1 MKGTLGH
8 ALCVGAVAFILS
20 GCGGTQSLSGAPG
33 RPSQLASAVHADR
46 EQNWMLPEA
55 KKLKQ
60 LLYVSVGTAND
71 VYVYDY
77 KTGEQVGL
85 LTGFD
90 QPQGQCV
97 DAVGNVWIT
106 NFGDPS
112 TSGYAVEYAHGGITV
127 LSKLSVGGPSMGCS
141 IDPTS
146 GNLAVATAW
155 GGNGAELVVFKNA
168 SGVPAV
174 STDPFCDSMN
184 SPAYDDKGLLYVEGY
199 GCTDG
204 SGCGQHVCTLQN
216 GLMTTDVNIHDGGG
230 MMWDGKYMTLSDTVN
245 KHHRGKIHQET
256 VIYQMAEDSHGNLT
270 RVGET
275 VLSCHGRRIRQP
287 SSPPLEQQ
295 PFIVGSTNTPITKRQ
310 GNVVVF
316 ANKLCPQNFNYW
328 SYPSGGKALRSLHLP
343 STGESVSFAP

>member
-8 ALCVGAVAFILS
+8 ALCVGAVAVILS

-33 RPSQLASAVHADR
+33 RPSQLASAVHPDR

-230 MMWDGKYMTLSDTVN
+230 MMWDGKYITLSDTVN
-245 KHHRGKIHQET
+245 KYHRGKIHQGT

-275 VLSCHGRRIRQP
+275 VLSCHGRIRQP
-287 SSPPLEQQ
+287 SSPPLEEQ
-295 PFIVGSTNTPITKRQ
+295 PFIVGSMNTPITKRQ

-316 ANKLCPQNFNYW
+316 ANKLCRKSSSAGTLKPHACGQF
-328 SYPSGGKALRSLHLP
+328 KTARLRQSDYCRND
-343 STGESVSFAP
+343 